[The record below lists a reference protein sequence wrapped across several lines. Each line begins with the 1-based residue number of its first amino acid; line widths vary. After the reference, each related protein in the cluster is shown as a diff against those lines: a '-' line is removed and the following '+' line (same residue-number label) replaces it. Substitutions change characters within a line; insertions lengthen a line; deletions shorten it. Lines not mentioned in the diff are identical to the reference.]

1 MPRRRTLATVSNAG
15 SRGMGS
21 PSGAGKSRVPF
32 FGTIRSMLW
41 VAWKML
47 IGNRVKYLGIVFG
60 VMFAALL
67 IAQQSSIFCG
77 LMSLTVSQI
86 RDVEGPGIW
95 VMDKNVQFVDDI
107 KPLADTCLFRVKGVS
122 GVEWAVRFYK
132 GLARARMEEGDY
144 HQMIL
149 LGMDD
154 ATLVGAPEGVFMGSI
169 ADLRKPDA
177 VIMDDAGYQL
187 IWPGEP
193 FRLGRVFEMNDR
205 RAVLVGLTKA
215 LRTFQSF
222 PIIYTRYSQA
232 VLFAPPERKVL
243 SFVLAQPQPGMDP
256 QEVCRRIEE
265 QTGLQ
270 ALTRNQFMWKTIRH
284 FLMKTGIP
292 VNFAITV
299 FLGFLVGTAIA
310 GQTFYL
316 FTVENIRQFGA
327 LKAMGT
333 SNWTI
338 LLMVLFQAVQVGLVG
353 YGIGVGLAALFGW
366 GSRGFTKLAFFMP
379 WQVLAIT
386 AVAVFFIVLLASLL
400 SIRRVLVVD
409 PAIVFRG

>member
-1 MPRRRTLATVSNAG
+1 
-15 SRGMGS
+15 
-21 PSGAGKSRVPF
+21 
-32 FGTIRSMLW
+32 MLW
-41 VAWKML
+41 IAWKML

-60 VMFAALL
+60 VVFAALL

-77 LMSLTVSQI
+77 LMLLTISQI
-86 RDVEGPGIW
+86 RDTQGPDIW
-95 VMDKNVQFVDDI
+95 VMDKNVQYVDDI
-107 KPLADTCLFRVKGVS
+107 KPLSDTELFRVKGVP

-132 GLARARMEEGDY
+132 GIARARLEEGTY
-144 HQMIL
+144 EQMIL
-149 LGMDD
+149 LGIDD

-177 VIMDDAGYQL
+177 VIIDAVGYKR

-193 FRLGRVFEMNDR
+193 LRLGRVFEMNDR
-205 RAVLVGLTKA
+205 RAVIVGITTASK
-215 LRTFQSF
+215 TFQSF

-232 VLFAPPERKVL
+232 VLFAPRERKVL
-243 SFVLAQPQPGMDP
+243 SFVLADPAPGVP
-256 QEVCRRIEE
+256 AEEVCRQIEA

-270 ALTRNQFMWKTIRH
+270 ALTRQQFTWKTIRYY
-284 FLMKTGIP
+284 LQKTGIP
-292 VNFAITV
+292 INFGITV

-338 LLMVLFQAVQVGLVG
+338 LCMVLFQAIQVGIVG
-353 YGIGVGLAALFGW
+353 YGVGVGLAALFGVATK
-366 GSRGFTKLAFFMP
+366 GFGRLSFFMP

-386 AVAVFFIVLLASLL
+386 GAAVFVIVLLASLL
-400 SIRRVLVVD
+400 SIRKVLVVD

>member
-1 MPRRRTLATVSNAG
+1 
-15 SRGMGS
+15 
-21 PSGAGKSRVPF
+21 
-32 FGTIRSMLW
+32 MLW
-41 VAWKML
+41 IAWKML

-60 VMFAALL
+60 VVFAALL

-77 LMSLTVSQI
+77 LMLLTISQI
-86 RDVEGPGIW
+86 RDTQGPDIW

-107 KPLADTCLFRVKGVS
+107 KPLSDTELFRVKGVP

-132 GLARARMEEGDY
+132 GIARARLEEGTY
-144 HQMIL
+144 EQMIL
-149 LGMDD
+149 LGIDD
-154 ATLVGAPEGVFMGSI
+154 ATLVGAPQGVFMGSI

-177 VIMDDAGYQL
+177 VIIDAVGYKR

-193 FRLGRVFEMNDR
+193 LRLGRVFEMNDR
-205 RAVLVGLTKA
+205 RAVIVGITVASK
-215 LRTFQSF
+215 TFQSF

-232 VLFAPPERKVL
+232 VLFAPRERKVL
-243 SFVLAQPQPGMDP
+243 SFVLADPSPGVP
-256 QEVCRRIEE
+256 AEEVCRQIEA

-270 ALTRNQFMWKTIRH
+270 ALTRQQFTWKTIRYY
-284 FLMKTGIP
+284 LQKTGIP
-292 VNFAITV
+292 INFGITV

-338 LLMVLFQAVQVGLVG
+338 LCMVLFQAIQVGIVG
-353 YGIGVGLAALFGW
+353 YGVGVGLAALFGVATK
-366 GSRGFTKLAFFMP
+366 GFGRLSFFMP

-386 AVAVFFIVLLASLL
+386 GAAVFVIVLLASLL
-400 SIRRVLVVD
+400 SIRKVLVVD

>member
-1 MPRRRTLATVSNAG
+1 
-15 SRGMGS
+15 
-21 PSGAGKSRVPF
+21 
-32 FGTIRSMLW
+32 MLW
-41 VAWKML
+41 IAWKML

-60 VMFAALL
+60 VVFAALL

-77 LMSLTVSQI
+77 LMLLTISQI
-86 RDVEGPGIW
+86 RDTQGPDIW

-107 KPLADTCLFRVKGVS
+107 KPLSDTELFRVKGVP

-132 GLARARMEEGDY
+132 GIARARLEEGTY
-144 HQMIL
+144 EQMIL
-149 LGMDD
+149 LGIDD
-154 ATLVGAPEGVFMGSI
+154 ATLVGAPGGVFMGSI

-177 VIMDDAGYQL
+177 VIIDAVGYKR

-193 FRLGRVFEMNDR
+193 LRLGRVFEMNDR
-205 RAVLVGLTKA
+205 RAVIVGITVASK
-215 LRTFQSF
+215 TFQSF

-232 VLFAPPERKVL
+232 VLFAPRERKVL
-243 SFVLAQPQPGMDP
+243 SFVLADPSPGVP
-256 QEVCRRIEE
+256 AEEVCRQIEA

-270 ALTRNQFMWKTIRH
+270 ALTRQQFTWKTIRYY
-284 FLMKTGIP
+284 LQKTGIP
-292 VNFAITV
+292 INFGITV

-338 LLMVLFQAVQVGLVG
+338 LCMVLFQAIQVGIVG
-353 YGIGVGLAALFGW
+353 YGVGVGLAALFGVATK
-366 GSRGFTKLAFFMP
+366 GFGRLSFFMP

-386 AVAVFFIVLLASLL
+386 GAAVFVIVLLASLL
-400 SIRRVLVVD
+400 SIRKVLVVD

>member
-1 MPRRRTLATVSNAG
+1 
-15 SRGMGS
+15 
-21 PSGAGKSRVPF
+21 
-32 FGTIRSMLW
+32 MLW
-41 VAWKML
+41 IAWKML

-60 VMFAALL
+60 VVFAALL

-77 LMSLTVSQI
+77 LMLLTISQI
-86 RDVEGPGIW
+86 RDTQGPDIW
-95 VMDKNVQFVDDI
+95 VMDKNVQYVDDI
-107 KPLADTCLFRVKGVS
+107 KPLSDTELFRVKGVP

-132 GLARARMEEGDY
+132 GIARARLEEGTY
-144 HQMIL
+144 EQMIL
-149 LGMDD
+149 LGIDD
-154 ATLVGAPEGVFMGSI
+154 ATLVGAPQGVFMGSI

-177 VIMDDAGYQL
+177 VIIDAVGYKR

-193 FRLGRVFEMNDR
+193 LRLGRVFEMNDR
-205 RAVLVGLTKA
+205 RAVIVGITTASK
-215 LRTFQSF
+215 TFQSF

-232 VLFAPPERKVL
+232 VLFAPRERKVL
-243 SFVLAQPQPGMDP
+243 SFVLADPSPGVP
-256 QEVCRRIEE
+256 AEEVCRQIEA

-270 ALTRNQFMWKTIRH
+270 ALTRQQFTWKTIRYY
-284 FLMKTGIP
+284 LQKTGIP
-292 VNFAITV
+292 INFGITV

-327 LKAMGT
+327 LKAMGR

-338 LLMVLFQAVQVGLVG
+338 LCMVLFQAIQVGIVG
-353 YGIGVGLAALFGW
+353 YGVGVGLAALFGVATK
-366 GSRGFTKLAFFMP
+366 GFGRLSFFMP

-386 AVAVFFIVLLASLL
+386 GAAVFVIVLLASLL
-400 SIRRVLVVD
+400 SIRKVLVVD

>member
-1 MPRRRTLATVSNAG
+1 
-15 SRGMGS
+15 
-21 PSGAGKSRVPF
+21 
-32 FGTIRSMLW
+32 MLW

-47 IGNRVKYLGIVFG
+47 IGNRAKYLGIVFG

-86 RDVEGPGIW
+86 RDVEGVGIW
-95 VMDKNVQFVDDI
+95 VMDKNVQFVDDV
-107 KPLADTCLFRVKGVS
+107 KPLADTELFRVKGVP
-122 GVEWAVRFYK
+122 GVAWAVRFYK
-132 GLARARMEEGDY
+132 GIARARLEEGSY
-144 HQMIL
+144 EQMIL
-149 LGMDD
+149 LGLDD
-154 ATLVGAPEGVFMGSI
+154 ATLVGAPDGVFMGSI

-177 VIMDDAGYQL
+177 VIMDEAGYRR
-187 IWPGEP
+187 IWPNQP
-193 FRLGRVFEMNDR
+193 YRLGRVFEMNDR

-215 LRTFQSF
+215 SRTFQSF

-243 SFVLAQPQPGMDP
+243 SFVLADP
-256 QEVCRRIEE
+256 EPDVPPEEVCRRIEAE
-265 QTGLQ
+265 TGLQ
-270 ALTRNQFMWKTIRH
+270 AVTRQQFIWKTIRYY
-284 FLMKTGIP
+284 LAKTGIP

-299 FLGFLVGTAIA
+299 LLGFVVGTAIA

-338 LLMVLFQAVQVGLVG
+338 LLMVLSQAVQVGIVG
-353 YGIGVGLAALFGW
+353 YGVGVGLAATFGYAIAR
-366 GSRGFTKLAFFMP
+366 GHSRLSFFMP
-379 WQVLAIT
+379 WQVLVIT
-386 AVAVFFIVLLASLL
+386 GVAVFLIVLLASLL
-400 SIRRVLVVD
+400 SIRKVLVVD

>member
-1 MPRRRTLATVSNAG
+1 
-15 SRGMGS
+15 
-21 PSGAGKSRVPF
+21 
-32 FGTIRSMLW
+32 MLW
-41 VAWKML
+41 IAWKML

-86 RDVEGPGIW
+86 RDVEGPDIW
-95 VMDKNVQFVDDI
+95 VMDKNVQYVDDI
-107 KPLADTCLFRVKGVS
+107 KPLADTELFRVKGVP
-122 GVEWAVRFYK
+122 GVDWAVRFYK
-132 GLARARMEEGDY
+132 GIVRARLEEGTY
-144 HQMIL
+144 EQMIL
-149 LGMDD
+149 IGLDD
-154 ATLVGAPEGVFMGSI
+154 ETLVGAPEGVFLGSI
-169 ADLRKPDA
+169 ADLRTPDA
-177 VIMDDAGYQL
+177 VIMDEAGYRR

-215 LRTFQSF
+215 SRTFQSF
-222 PIIYTRYSQA
+222 PIVYTRYSQA
-232 VLFAPPERKVL
+232 VRFAPPERKVL
-243 SFVLAQPQPGMDP
+243 SFVLAEAVPGVAAE
-256 QEVCRRIEE
+256 EVCKRI
-265 QTGLQ
+265 QADTGLQ
-270 ALTRNQFMWKTIRH
+270 ALTKRQFVRKTI
-284 FLMKTGIP
+284 LYYLAKTGIP

-299 FLGFLVGTAIA
+299 LLGFIVGTAIA

-338 LLMVLFQAVQVGLVG
+338 LLMVLSQAVQVGIVG
-353 YGIGVGLAALFGW
+353 YGVGVGLAAAFGYAAT
-366 GSRGFTKLAFFMP
+366 RGLTRLSFFMP
-379 WQVLAIT
+379 WEVLAMT
-386 AVAVFFIVLLASLL
+386 AVAVFLIVLLASLL
-400 SIRRVLVVD
+400 SIRKVMVVD

>member
-1 MPRRRTLATVSNAG
+1 MRKELRPLRPLYPAWLGYN
-15 SRGMGS
+15 
-21 PSGAGKSRVPF
+21 SG
-32 FGTIRSMLW
+32 MLW

-205 RAVLVGLTKA
+205 RAVLVGITKA
-215 LRTFQSF
+215 RRTFQSF

-243 SFVLAQPQPGMDP
+243 SFVLAQPQPGLDP

-270 ALTRNQFMWKTIRH
+270 ALTRNQFMRKTIRH
-284 FLMKTGIP
+284 FLAKTGIP

-366 GSRGFTKLAFFMP
+366 ASRGFTKLAFFMP

>member
-1 MPRRRTLATVSNAG
+1 
-15 SRGMGS
+15 
-21 PSGAGKSRVPF
+21 
-32 FGTIRSMLW
+32 MLW
-41 VAWKML
+41 IAWKML

-60 VMFAALL
+60 VVFAALL

-77 LMSLTVSQI
+77 LMSLTISQI

-95 VMDKNVQFVDDI
+95 VMDANVQFVDDV
-107 KPLADTCLFRVKGVS
+107 KPLADTELFRVKGVP

-132 GLARARMEEGDY
+132 GIARARLEEGTY
-144 HQMIL
+144 EQMIL
-149 LGMDD
+149 LGLDD
-154 ATLVGAPEGVFMGSI
+154 ATLVGAPAGVFLGSI

-177 VIMDDAGYQL
+177 VIMDDAGYRR

-193 FRLGRVFEMNDR
+193 YRLGRVFEMNDR
-205 RAVLVGLTKA
+205 RAVIVGLTKA
-215 LRTFQSF
+215 SRTFQSF
-222 PIIYTRYSQA
+222 PIVYTRYSQA
-232 VLFAPPERKVL
+232 VRFAPAERKVL
-243 SFVLAQPQPGMDP
+243 SFILADAAPGVP
-256 QEVCRRIEE
+256 AEEVCRRIED

-270 ALTRNQFMWKTIRH
+270 AVTREAFIWKTIRYY
-284 FLMKTGIP
+284 LAKTGIP

-299 FLGFLVGTAIA
+299 LLGFLVGTAIA

-333 SNWTI
+333 SNATI
-338 LLMVLFQAVQVGLVG
+338 LGMVLFQAMQVGLIG
-353 YGIGVGLAALFGW
+353 YGVGVGLAALFGW
-366 GSRGFTKLAFFMP
+366 VVRSASKLAFFMP

-386 AVAVFFIVLLASLL
+386 AAAVFVIVLLASLL
-400 SIRRVLVVD
+400 SIRRVLTVD